1 MQSEMPT
8 LPQRGAEKATPKPR
22 GRLRDTASS
31 GPRSLHRMLG
41 IFDFIAR
48 SPDGLSL
55 AELAAQ
61 LESPK
66 SSLLTLLRPL
76 VTAGYLVHSNG
87 RYSLGNETF
96 VLASN
101 IMSAHRFSA
110 VVRGVMAE
118 LQRHCAETI
127 ILAVMDRATQT
138 VMYTDVL
145 ESPQFIRYSVP
156 PGTAR
161 PLYAS
166 SAGQLLLAFQD
177 ERWRE
182 QFLRKVPL
190 KPLTPRTITD
200 VGRLR
205 QRLDDIRR
213 DGVCVSISEAVEG
226 ASGVSAPIFGSDG
239 AVSAALLI
247 AGPTDRYARE
257 GQSWSDLAKEYAS
270 RASRAIGYRSGAASP
285 T

>member
-1 MQSEMPT
+1 MQT
-8 LPQRGAEKATPKPR
+8 LPQRGAEKTTPKPR
-22 GRLRDTASS
+22 NRRRNTASS
-31 GPRSLHRMLG
+31 GPRSLQRMIG

-55 AELAAQ
+55 AELAVR

-76 VTAGYLVHSNG
+76 VADGYLLHANS
-87 RYSLGNETF
+87 RYSLGNESF

-101 IMSAHRFSA
+101 IMSVHKFSS

-127 ILAVMDRATQT
+127 VLAVIDRSTQT
-138 VMYTDVL
+138 VTYTDVI
-145 ESPQFIRYSVP
+145 ESPQFIRYSVTA
-156 PGTAR
+156 GTTR
-161 PLYAS
+161 PLYVS

-182 QFLRKVPL
+182 QFLRKARL

-200 VGRLR
+200 VDRLR
-205 QRLDDIRR
+205 RRLDDIRR
-213 DGVCVSISEAVEG
+213 DGVCISISEAVEG
-226 ASGVSAPIFGSDG
+226 ASGVSAPIFGPDG
-239 AVSAALLI
+239 SVVAALLI
-247 AGPTDRYARE
+247 AGPTDRYSRE
-257 GQSWSDLAKEYAS
+257 GQSWSDLVKDYAS
-270 RASRAIGYRSGAASP
+270 RASRAVGYRPGTALP
-285 T
+285 V